1 MTLLQ
6 LVTDRYTR
14 TARFLPAVLVVA
26 PVFVLTVT
34 AIPVAVGIASKV
46 SAVAAFCLPVLVS
59 QAVRDR
65 GLRVEPGLFRAWGG
79 RPSELLLRWRDA
91 PAPAVVARRHR
102 LVLTHLG
109 IDLPDAAGEHA
120 DPVEA
125 DALYA
130 VATAALRE
138 RTRDRARF
146 PLVFEEVVAYGLRRN
161 GYACRVPGM
170 IVCGLAILVTLALAY
185 WAIVPLGWKQQT
197 GLILFD
203 LVCAA
208 TWQWWFTQGSI
219 RRAAEKYAEQLFV
232 SLETLGNAAAVPS
245 SDEP

>member
-6 LVTDRYTR
+6 LVADRYNR
-14 TARFLPAVLVVA
+14 TARFLPAVLVVV
-26 PVFVLTVT
+26 PLIVLAVT
-34 AIPVAVGIASKV
+34 AIPVAVGIAGKV
-46 SAVAAFCLPVLVS
+46 VAAATFCLPVLVS

-65 GLRVEPGLFRAWGG
+65 GSRAEPDLFRAWGG

-102 LVLTHLG
+102 LVSTHLG
-109 IDLPDAAGEHA
+109 IELPDAAAEQAGPA
-120 DPVEA
+120 EA

-146 PLVFEEVVAYGLRRN
+146 PLVYEEVIGYGLRRN
-161 GYACRVPGM
+161 GSACRIPGVA
-170 IVCGLAILVTLALAY
+170 VCGLAVVGTLALAY
-185 WAIVPLGWKQQT
+185 WTIVPLGWKQQAA
-197 GLILFD
+197 LISFD
-203 LVCAA
+203 FVWAA
-208 TWQWWFTQGSI
+208 VWLSWFTTGSV

-232 SLETLGNAAAVPS
+232 SLETLGTAPAP
-245 SDEP
+245 DEP

>member
-6 LVTDRYTR
+6 LVTDRYNR
-14 TARFLPAVLVVA
+14 TARFLPAVLVVV
-26 PVFVLTVT
+26 PLIVLAVT
-34 AIPVAVGIASKV
+34 AIPVAVGIAGK
-46 SAVAAFCLPVLVS
+46 VAAAATFCLPVLVS

-65 GLRVEPGLFRAWGG
+65 GLRAEPGLFETWGG

-102 LVLTHLG
+102 LVATHLG
-109 IDLPDAAGEHA
+109 VELPNAAAEQA

-138 RTRDRARF
+138 RTRERARF
-146 PLVFEEVVAYGLRRN
+146 PLVYEEVISYGLRRN
-161 GYACRVPGM
+161 GFACRAPG
-170 IVCGLAILVTLALAY
+170 IAVCGLAIVCTLVLAY
-185 WAIVPLGWKQQT
+185 WAIVPLGWKQQAALV
-197 GLILFD
+197 GFD
-203 LVCAA
+203 LVWAA
-208 TWQWWFTQGSI
+208 VWLRWFTMGSV

-232 SLETLGNAAAVPS
+232 SLETLGTAATVSTPE
-245 SDEP
+245 EP